1 MDEGVQSVYAR
12 IRERVWDRD
21 AGDDND
27 AALGS
32 LSAIERAI
40 YVTRELEEEL
50 YDGGWYL
57 VFANEDDHLIEPAI
71 AGYELLG
78 LGAYAAHLR
87 EVRRLGYG
95 DDSTEDEGE
104 RLDAL
109 YAGLSGAEAARARAL
124 ASPGS
129 ER

>member
-1 MDEGVQSVYAR
+1 MDEAVQRVYAR

-21 AGDDND
+21 EADDND
-27 AALGS
+27 TALDS

-50 YDGGWYL
+50 DDGGWYL
-57 VFANEDDHLIEPAI
+57 VFANEDDHLIEPAL

-78 LGAYAAHLR
+78 LQAYVAHLR
-87 EVRRLGYG
+87 EVRRVGYG

-104 RLDAL
+104 RLDAE
-109 YAGLSGAEAARARAL
+109 YATLTGAEAARARAL
-124 ASPGS
+124 RVAGTG
-129 ER
+129 